1 MVAAFLIAMCIAF
14 VRRSL
19 CFDYFI
25 NQKGFRME
33 REKLRLNKYLSEIG
47 FCSRREADALVDAK
61 RVTIDGRIA
70 VMGDKVTGDENICVD
85 RKPVGKTKD
94 EHTYI
99 LLNKPRGIVCTTKN
113 DKDNVIDYLKLS
125 TRVFPVGRLD
135 KDSEGLLLLSSDG
148 DIVNRMMRA
157 GNFHEKEYIVKV
169 NNIITDDFIKRMS
182 AGVYLEELEQTT
194 RPCKV
199 KKINDYELRI
209 ILTQGLNRQI
219 RRMCQALGY
228 RVIKLKRI
236 RIMNLKLDDLK
247 VGQWRNV
254 TQEELKELK
263 RLLASSANT
272 SKFVKK
278 DRSI

>member
-1 MVAAFLIAMCIAF
+1 
-14 VRRSL
+14 
-19 CFDYFI
+19 
-25 NQKGFRME
+25 ME
-33 REKLRLNKYLSEIG
+33 QEKIRLNKYLSEIG
-47 FCSRREADALVDAK
+47 FCSRREADILVEDK
-61 RVTIDGRIA
+61 RVTINGRFA
-70 VMGDKVTGDENICVD
+70 VMGDKVTGEEVICVD
-85 RKPVGKTKD
+85 HKPVGKIKD
-94 EHTYI
+94 VHTYI

-113 DKDNVIDYLKLS
+113 DKDNVIDYLKLN

-169 NNIITDDFIKRMS
+169 NNIITDDFVKRMS

-199 KKINDYELRI
+199 KKINDYEFRI

-228 RVIKLKRI
+228 RVIKLKRV
-236 RIMNLKLDDLK
+236 RIMNLKLDGLK
-247 VGQWRNV
+247 VGQWRDV
-254 TQEELKELK
+254 TPEELKELK
-263 RLLASSANT
+263 RLLASSKST

-278 DRSI
+278 D

>member
-1 MVAAFLIAMCIAF
+1 MIAIRVMLF
-14 VRRSL
+14 MLSL
-19 CFDYFI
+19 CLIYVVG
-25 NQKGFRME
+25 QKGFRME
-33 REKLRLNKYLSEIG
+33 QEKIRLNKYLSEIG

-70 VMGDKVTGDENICVD
+70 VMGDKVTGDEIICVD

-113 DKDNVIDYLKLS
+113 DKDNVIDYLKLN

-157 GNFHEKEYIVKV
+157 GNYHEKEYIVKV
-169 NNIITDDFIKRMS
+169 NNNVTDEFIKHMS

-199 KKINDYELRI
+199 KKISDNEFQI
-209 ILTQGLNRQI
+209 FLTQGLNRQI

-228 RVIKLKRI
+228 RVIKLKRV
-236 RIMNLKLDDLK
+236 RIMNLKLDGLK

-278 DRSI
+278 DR

>member
-1 MVAAFLIAMCIAF
+1 MVAAFLIAIRVMLF
-14 VRRSL
+14 MLSL
-19 CFDYFI
+19 CLIYVVG
-25 NQKGFRME
+25 QKGFRME
-33 REKLRLNKYLSEIG
+33 QEKIRLNKYLSEIG

-70 VMGDKVTGDENICVD
+70 VMGDKVTGDEIICVD

-113 DKDNVIDYLKLS
+113 DKDNVIDYLKLN

-157 GNFHEKEYIVKV
+157 GNYHEKEYIVKV
-169 NNIITDDFIKRMS
+169 NNNVTDEFIKHMS

-199 KKINDYELRI
+199 KKISDNEFQI
-209 ILTQGLNRQI
+209 FLTQGLNRQI

-228 RVIKLKRI
+228 RVIKLKRV
-236 RIMNLKLDDLK
+236 RIMNLKLDGLK

-278 DRSI
+278 DR